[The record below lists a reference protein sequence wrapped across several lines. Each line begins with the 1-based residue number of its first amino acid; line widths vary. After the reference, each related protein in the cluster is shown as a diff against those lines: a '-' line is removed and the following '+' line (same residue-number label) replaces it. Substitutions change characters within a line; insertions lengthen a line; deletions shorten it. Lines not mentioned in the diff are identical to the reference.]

1 MKKNKNLIKVMIFL
15 LTFIFL
21 IPGLISIV
29 GAQANPSETSIGV
42 GPGIID
48 YVANFLFMIYDY
60 LRKGVA
66 FILEQ
71 TIFKADPELAD
82 FYGEVATFLASL
94 TAIFIILEVVG
105 ASKKVVKLLLIFG
118 WILFIG
124 SIVIKT
130 VLK

>member
-1 MKKNKNLIKVMIFL
+1 MIFL
-15 LTFIFL
+15 LAAIFL

-29 GAQANPSETSIGV
+29 GAQENLPQANPSETSIEV

-94 TAIFIILEVVG
+94 TAIFVILEVIG
-105 ASKKVVKLLLIFG
+105 ASKKAVKLLLIFG

-124 SIVIKT
+124 SIVIKK

>member
-1 MKKNKNLIKVMIFL
+1 MKKNKNLIKIMIFL

-29 GAQANPSETSIGV
+29 RAQANPSETSIEV